1 MVYLAATYGLIWV
14 GVVVYLL
21 HLTQRERKLEREIGE
36 LRAHLVEGNGSGTR
50 R

>member
-21 HLTQRERKLEREIGE
+21 HLTRRERTLEREIRE
-36 LRAHLVEGNGSGTR
+36 LRTHLVENNGSRMR